1 MKDILP
7 NIDADSFTLSA
18 MIIGYALIDDLSPAE
33 QNSVGNWF
41 MMIGQV
47 LCTHSA
53 QQQVI
58 FNNDN
63 QSSNSNSPDVPIVN
77 EVDSLKKSVDII
89 NDKLHNFE
97 F

>member
-7 NIDADSFTLSA
+7 GIDADTFTLSS

-41 MMIGQV
+41 MMVGQV

-58 FNNDN
+58 FNSNDN
-63 QSSNSNSPDVPIVN
+63 NTNEPIINSIDP
-77 EVDSLKKSVDII
+77 LKRSVDII

>member
-7 NIDADSFTLSA
+7 NIDADSFTLSS
-18 MIIGYALIDDLSPAE
+18 MIIGYALIGDLSPAE

-41 MMIGQV
+41 MMVGQV

-58 FNNDN
+58 FNN
-63 QSSNSNSPDVPIVN
+63 NSNSSTTNDVPIVN
-77 EVDSLKKSVDII
+77 EVDSLRRSMDII